1 MDIFDYETIK
11 VLLLGANIFVGYR
24 IAKYLRLCLG
34 ELSATRYENGCRA
47 GLRPRQPQEGVDRIS
62 H

>member
-1 MDIFDYETIK
+1 MDLFDFEALK
-11 VLLLGANIFVGYR
+11 VILLSANIFVGYR

-47 GLRPRQPQEGVDRIS
+47 GLRPRKSQEGVDRVPY
-62 H
+62 